1 MIEPRDRDWGADAD
15 WSCLPDIKPRI
26 PALLELFRTDY
37 AEREVLVL
45 DERRLT
51 YGEVEEKSALLA
63 RQLLDAGIAKGCRV
77 GLMLP
82 SDATFL
88 ITWFAITRIGAV
100 AVSLS
105 TLLTPAEIR
114 QTVRHADLHMLIA
127 AQRYLRHDYVLRL
140 EEAFP
145 AIAAQRIPYR
155 LTGAPH
161 LREVWLWGDDAPVPA
176 WAAKLDL
183 TRKPE
188 ADAALLA
195 AVEAEVQ
202 SSEPAGIVYTSGSTA
217 EPKGVIHSQGN
228 FVRQGMKLAAA
239 CKYLNDERLYAPLPF
254 FWVGGLVTT
263 AMCAMS
269 LGATMLASTKS
280 GSELLDFLERERAT
294 SVLVWQHMLR
304 ALAEIPGFARRDWSA
319 MRNGFLYEAL
329 PADRRPADPTLMS
342 LALGMTETVG
352 PYTVQ
357 QRFLTEDQRGSVGP
371 LMRGIEG
378 RLADP
383 DTGRIVATWLNGD
396 IAADSGEQMGIMH
409 VRGDVLML
417 GMVKRERADVFT
429 PDGWYVTG
437 DLCSFRRGHLH
448 FHGRADDLIKSSGAN
463 VSPSEVEAVLVKIPG
478 VASANVSAVP
488 DRDRGN
494 VVGAL
499 IVPEPGAVLDPDAIR
514 AEAAKSLSSYKVP
527 RVVVILEASKV
538 PMLSSSK
545 VDRRAL
551 VKMLVEAH
559 QDGQ

>member
-1 MIEPRDRDWGADAD
+1 MIEPRGRNWGTDAD

-37 AEREVLVL
+37 AQNEVLVL

-51 YGEVEEKSALLA
+51 YGELEEKSARLA
-63 RQLLDAGIAKGCRV
+63 RQLLDAGITKGCRI

-82 SDATFL
+82 SNETFL

-105 TLLTPAEIR
+105 TLLTAAEIR
-114 QTVRHADLHMLIA
+114 QIVRHADLHMLVA
-127 AQRYLRHDYVLRL
+127 AKRYLRHDYVQRL

-145 AIAAQRIPYR
+145 EIAARRIPYR
-155 LTGAPH
+155 LMDAPY
-161 LREVWLWGDDAPVPA
+161 LRAVWFWGDDASVPA
-176 WAAKLDL
+176 WAAKVDL
-183 TRKPE
+183 SREPYAE
-188 ADAALLA
+188 PALLA
-195 AVEAEVQ
+195 AVESEVQ
-202 SSEPAGIVYTSGSTA
+202 SCEPAGIIYTSGSTA

-228 FVRQGMKLAAA
+228 FVRQGMKLAASF
-239 CKYLNDERLYAPLPF
+239 KYLNDERVYAPLPL

-263 AMCAMS
+263 AMCVMS
-269 LGATMLASTKS
+269 LGATMLATAKT
-280 GSELLDFLERERAT
+280 GNELLDFLERERAT
-294 SVLVWQHMLR
+294 SVLLWPHMLR
-304 ALAEIPGFARRDWSA
+304 ALAEIPGFAQRDWSA

-329 PADRRPADPTLMS
+329 PANKRPADPTLM
-342 LALGMTETVG
+342 AVPLGMTETGG

-357 QRFLTEDQRGSVGP
+357 QRFLTEEQRGSVGP

-383 DTGRIVATWLNGD
+383 DTGEILATWLDGD
-396 IAADSGEQMGIMH
+396 VEADSNGQMGIMH

-429 PDGWYVTG
+429 ADGWYVTG
-437 DLCSFRRGHLH
+437 DLCSFRRGHLV
-448 FHGRADDLIKSSGAN
+448 FHGRADDLIKSAGAN
-463 VSPSEVEAVLVKIPG
+463 VSPSEVESVLVKIPG

-488 DRDRGN
+488 DQERGS

-499 IVPEPGAVLDPDAIR
+499 VVPEPDAVLDPETIR
-514 AEAAKSLSSYKVP
+514 AAAAKSLSSYKVP
-527 RVVVILEASKV
+527 RVIVILDASHV

-551 VKMLVEAH
+551 VKMLHEAH
-559 QDGQ
+559 RKGQ